1 MTDNQP
7 TLPEKT
13 TAMEKAIRMA
23 KEVHENVYRAPNYN
37 SATVEPQ
44 PAIKPATAKQLLT
57 TAKQIYD
64 WLLTT

>member
-1 MTDNQP
+1 MEANQP

-23 KEVHENVYRAPNYN
+23 KEIYTDKPEYGYTHLSSPTAEPN
-37 SATVEPQ
+37 
-44 PAIKPATAKQLLT
+44 IILT

-64 WLLTT
+64 WLLTK

>member
-1 MTDNQP
+1 MEANQP

-23 KEVHENVYRAPNYN
+23 KEVHDNVRNGLSPANGIYYPPEQYN
-37 SATVEPQ
+37 STDS
-44 PAIKPATAKQLLT
+44 ILT

>member
-1 MTDNQP
+1 MENTQP

-23 KEVHENVYRAPNYN
+23 KEVHENVSKPQSTNVWNQPSVDNYN
-37 SATVEPQ
+37 STDS
-44 PAIKPATAKQLLT
+44 ILT